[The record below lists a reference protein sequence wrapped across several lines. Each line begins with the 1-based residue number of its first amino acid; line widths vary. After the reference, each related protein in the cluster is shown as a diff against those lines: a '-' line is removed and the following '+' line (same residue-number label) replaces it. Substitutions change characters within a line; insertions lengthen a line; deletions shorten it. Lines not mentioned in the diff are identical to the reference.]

1 MDAKAISLKKK
12 KRVCDMKICL
22 LWYTLIINKEVVK
35 IEHDFQPTQ

>member
-1 MDAKAISLKKK
+1 MDAKAISFKKK
-12 KRVCDMKICL
+12 KSMGMKICL